1 MSKKKGLSFDEK
13 RTRMLELF
21 HETED
26 FWQLKDIE
34 KMAPKQKGITPQSVK
49 EVLDSLVS
57 DSLVI
62 CEKIGTSNYFWSFPS
77 EAQALRE
84 RSLEKLR
91 KDHSDLSEQKQTL
104 EQSLEE
110 AKAGKED
117 SNDRTQVN
125 EAVKELEATVKA
137 LTSQMERYKDRDPA
151 YLDSQRKDVDVAI
164 AAANRWTDNIF
175 TVRKYVQKSFNIDG
189 ASFDQQFGIKDDFDY
204 I

>member
-1 MSKKKGLSFDEK
+1 KKGLSFDEK

-77 EAQALRE
+77 EAQALVN
-84 RSLEKLR
+84 
-91 KDHSDLSEQKQTL
+91 HSDLSEQKQTL